1 MSTLGQR
8 IKRRREEL
16 GLTQTQLAER
26 LGYKSKVSVSNAEN
40 DRDDMTTTRISKYA
54 DALETTEAYLMGW
67 GETSVGQAYEEELT
81 RTLLEAYS
89 MRGYWAYHLLEIGDK
104 IPKEGLNELV
114 SYADYLATKYNVRFI
129 SSEDK
134 VKSAFAFYHGARE

>member
-8 IKRRREEL
+8 IRKRREEL
-16 GLTQTQLAER
+16 GLTQTELAQR
-26 LGYKSKVSVSNAEN
+26 LGYKSKVSVSHAES
-40 DRDDMTTTRISKYA
+40 DRDDMTTTRIRKYA
-54 DALETTEAYLMGW
+54 KALETTPAYLMGW
-67 GETSVGQAYEEELT
+67 EDKQASQIYEEEKA
-81 RTLLEAYS
+81 RTMLEAYS

-104 IPKEGLNELV
+104 IPKEGLNELI

-134 VKSAFAFYHGARE
+134 VKSAFAFCHGARE

>member
-8 IKRRREEL
+8 IKQRREEL

-67 GETSVGQAYEEELT
+67 ENDVLAQHYNYELT
-81 RTLLEAYS
+81 ASRAAAYNMRDFWAWHILEV
-89 MRGYWAYHLLEIGDK
+89 GDK
-104 IPKEGLNELV
+104 IPWEGVQEI
-114 SYADYLATKYNVRFI
+114 SMFADYLANKFNVTELMTPEEVDAMCRP
-129 SSEDK
+129 K
-134 VKSAFAFYHGARE
+134 

>member
-26 LGYKSKVSVSNAEN
+26 LGYRSKVSVSNAEN

-54 DALETTEAYLMGW
+54 DALETTPAYLMGW
-67 GETSVGQAYEEELT
+67 EEEDVLAKHYSYELT
-81 RTLLEAYS
+81 STRMAAYNMRDFWAWRILEV
-89 MRGYWAYHLLEIGDK
+89 GDK
-104 IPKEGLNELV
+104 IPHEALGEIIIF
-114 SYADYLATKYNVRFI
+114 ADYLAAKYHVTDLMTKEDLDTMGVP
-129 SSEDK
+129 SSYLE
-134 VKSAFAFYHGARE
+134 

>member
-8 IKRRREEL
+8 IRKRREEL

-54 DALETTEAYLMGW
+54 DALETTTAYLMGW
-67 GETSVGQAYEEELT
+67 DEDDVLAQHFSYELT
-81 RTLLEAYS
+81 KSRMAAYNSRDFWAWRILEV
-89 MRGYWAYHLLEIGDK
+89 GDK
-104 IPKEGLNELV
+104 IPQEALSEIIIF
-114 SYADYLATKYNVRFI
+114 ADYLATKYHVTDLTTKEELDTMGVPTSFL
-129 SSEDK
+129 E
-134 VKSAFAFYHGARE
+134 

>member
-89 MRGYWAYHLLEIGDK
+89 MRGFWAYHLLEIGDK
-104 IPKEGLNELV
+104 LSKDGLNELT
-114 SYADYLATKYNVRFI
+114 SYADYLASKYNIQFL
-129 SSEDK
+129 SPEGK
-134 VKSAFAFYHGARE
+134 VKEAFAYYHGVRE